1 MLQTLWLIWESFV
14 FALNALRENL
24 LRTVL
29 SLLGVTVGIF
39 AIIGVLTFVDALEKG
54 IKNSLNFLGD
64 KVIYVEKW
72 PWIFSND
79 YPWWKYMNRPKPT
92 LDEFDFLQKNSSL
105 SIATSV
111 FAVRNLGTAKNG
123 NNAVENIFG
132 LGISHAHN
140 RVSDIKISTGRY
152 FTEKEIESATQSAL
166 IGINV
171 ASELFPNE
179 EPLGKVF
186 KVRGRT
192 FRVIGLLE
200 KQGENLLG
208 APSNDNVIFIPFYA
222 LSKMYSEKSLS
233 FTICVKGTDSPGA
246 LDELEEEVR
255 GLMRSKRGI
264 RPLDE
269 DSFALN
275 RPEMFRSFL
284 DSIIGVL
291 TISGWLIGSFSILVG
306 GFGIANIMFVSVKER
321 TNIIGIQKALG
332 AKNFFVLFQFLFE
345 AIFLSIIG
353 GLAGLMLVSLLT
365 FTSTDTFIVTLNTKN
380 IIIGLGVSIAVGIL
394 SGLIP
399 AIFAARLDPVEAIR
413 SK

>member
-1 MLQTLWLIWESFV
+1 
-14 FALNALRENL
+14 
-24 LRTVL
+24 
-29 SLLGVTVGIF
+29 
-39 AIIGVLTFVDALEKG
+39 
-54 IKNSLNFLGD
+54 
-64 KVIYVEKW
+64 
-72 PWIFSND
+72 
-79 YPWWKYMNRPKPT
+79 
-92 LDEFDFLQKNSSL
+92 
-105 SIATSV
+105 
-111 FAVRNLGTAKNG
+111 
-123 NNAVENIFG
+123 
-132 LGISHAHN
+132 
-140 RVSDIKISTGRY
+140 
-152 FTEKEIESATQSAL
+152 
-166 IGINV
+166 
-171 ASELFPNE
+171 
-179 EPLGKVF
+179 
-186 KVRGRT
+186 
-192 FRVIGLLE
+192 LE